1 MGFKELFRVFQRF
14 WKYQLASVF
23 WDRDNFAQRSPN
35 RWNVVMS
42 SSKYGWPW
50 KNCRYVSK
58 NGFPQQRVS
67 KGDGNGAN
75 KEQCRY
81 TIVKKMHM
89 KTKDPLQRTGFVTGS
104 TAFFQKTPQTELF
117 CACGYQEL
125 LAYIYMYIYIF
136 VHNLTNYDL
145 NSLAN
150 KIANNWQFYCANI
163 GFFIENIIGQI
174 CLTHFD
180 STLFIPHGQPPLS
193 QTSSGTRG

>member
-1 MGFKELFRVFQRF
+1 MGFKELFRVFQGF

-23 WDRDNFAQRSPN
+23 WDRDNFAQRPPN

-67 KGDGNGAN
+67 N

-89 KTKDPLQRTGFVTGS
+89 KTKDPLQRTGFGTGS
-104 TAFFQKTPQTELF
+104 TAFFQKTPQTPNRIVL
-117 CACGYQEL
+117 CLWLPRIIG
-125 LAYIYMYIYIF
+125 IYIF

-150 KIANNWQFYCANI
+150 KIANIWQFYCANI

-180 STLFIPHGQPPLS
+180 STLFIPYGQPPLS